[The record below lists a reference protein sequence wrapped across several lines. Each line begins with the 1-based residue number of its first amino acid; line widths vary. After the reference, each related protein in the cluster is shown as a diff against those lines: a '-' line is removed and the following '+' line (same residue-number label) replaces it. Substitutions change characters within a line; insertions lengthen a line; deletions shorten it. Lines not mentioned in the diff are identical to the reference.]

1 MEARN
6 TGVSINYF
14 ISGRTIFI
22 RGQEWCADFIAKM
35 LEFLNDSYNLST
47 ILLSQHKS
55 NVLNERRRQAD
66 VCKSHIACLLL
77 FVGYN
82 MWGCLK
88 HKIGDPCV
96 RNQSPNLRQRHRWC
110 GGNCRN
116 LSLNSFRDP

>member
-14 ISGRTIFI
+14 IKGKTIFI

-55 NVLNERRRQAD
+55 NVLTKE
-66 VCKSHIACLLL
+66 
-77 FVGYN
+77 
-82 MWGCLK
+82 
-88 HKIGDPCV
+88 GDK
-96 RNQSPNLRQRHRWC
+96 RMFANRT
-110 GGNCRN
+110 
-116 LSLNSFRDP
+116 SLVSFFL

>member
-35 LEFLNDSYNLST
+35 LEFLNDSYNLSS
-47 ILLSQHKS
+47 ILLSQHKF

-66 VCKSHIACLLL
+66 VFKSHIACLLL

-82 MWGCLK
+82 MWGCLTSN
-88 HKIGDPCV
+88 P
-96 RNQSPNLRQRHRWC
+96 QLRA
-110 GGNCRN
+110 
-116 LSLNSFRDP
+116 

>member
-14 ISGRTIFI
+14 IRGKTIIRGRTIFI

-66 VCKSHIACLLL
+66 VCISHIACLLL
-77 FVGYN
+77 FAGYN
-82 MWGCLK
+82 M
-88 HKIGDPCV
+88 
-96 RNQSPNLRQRHRWC
+96 
-110 GGNCRN
+110 
-116 LSLNSFRDP
+116 

>member
-1 MEARN
+1 MNLRGFFIY
-6 TGVSINYF
+6 TRRWVSDGY
-14 ISGRTIFI
+14 
-22 RGQEWCADFIAKM
+22 
-35 LEFLNDSYNLST
+35 
-47 ILLSQHKS
+47 
-55 NVLNERRRQAD
+55 RRQAD
-66 VCKSHIACLLL
+66 VCISHIACLLL